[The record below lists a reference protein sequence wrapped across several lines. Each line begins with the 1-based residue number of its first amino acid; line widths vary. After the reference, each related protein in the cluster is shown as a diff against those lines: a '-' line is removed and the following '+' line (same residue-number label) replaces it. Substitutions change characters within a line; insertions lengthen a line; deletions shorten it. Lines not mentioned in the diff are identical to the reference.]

1 MNECTRCGI
10 EIEAGVHNQIRHDGE
25 CKGTKD
31 FPVHHL
37 SEMGIPHNRTFHFKS
52 EIGGEIRH
60 PNRVGIDSPQYM
72 TDYCIE
78 LGCKEGKHH
87 PECALNPVDK
97 KNNNWDNYNAKS
109 TKESAQQRF
118 IDLVKDNKWLVL
130 IGLQIIV
137 AAILKIKG
145 IL

>member
-10 EIEAGVHNQIRHDGE
+10 EIEAGVFNQIRHDEE
-25 CKGTKD
+25 CKGTKE
-31 FPVHHL
+31 FPVRHL
-37 SEMGIPHNRTFHFKS
+37 SEMGIPMTSTPRTITQLQEAMS
-52 EIGGEIRH
+52 
-60 PNRVGIDSPQYM
+60 
-72 TDYCIE
+72 DYCTE

-87 PECALNPVDK
+87 PECALNPLDK

-109 TKESAQQRF
+109 TKESARPL
-118 IDLVKDNKWLVL
+118 IDVLRDNIWLVL
-130 IGLQIIV
+130 IGLQILV